1 MKLRL
6 SIALCLALV
15 FSLAQA
21 QDEIADSLLNIALWG
36 DEFELPRAE
45 NIKELRVLRN
55 GNPLL
60 VTADQ
65 DHIYLRGME
74 PESLFPGSSITLT
87 STEEKT
93 IADYAI
99 VGDSLHTLIKVGS
112 KSKGYSHELV
122 IYRIAGQNQGEVLRK
137 DVGINISNLQK
148 SVQPIFFG
156 VSDNGNY
163 TIACR
168 QTKFLPHQLATFHV
182 SLSNNVKGNEAQF
195 ELPTQIEGDD
205 LKILAAAAADNGLA
219 YIVALAGI
227 KLNSPFR
234 KKYLLYSFD
243 PKANTLHEFDF
254 AAQDIFNQEL
264 ILDIDAEGVKAVALY
279 HTDPLTENQSNGYT
293 YIRFNAAGTDVIDKN
308 INAFSAEMIKA
319 HYEEKELLSA
329 NEISSLYLNKL
340 VMCGDIP
347 MVVFEKFYKDQ
358 ICQTDP
364 RTGIIT
370 CTDQFHYNGLT
381 FENLNNRQNSVT
393 INRQQIDYDF
403 QGNYTSHQIVADS
416 NRLLVFYNDHY
427 KNVGLSADKVMNNAS
442 RSAMRLV
449 VVNCNNTLETW
460 KLTEDRQADFAFM
473 PSIEMPRFQ
482 SNVYLLSSN
491 GRAFKLGKIDL
502 AKLPAP

>member
-148 SVQPIFFG
+148 SVQP
-156 VSDNGNY
+156 
-163 TIACR
+163 
-168 QTKFLPHQLATFHV
+168 
-182 SLSNNVKGNEAQF
+182 
-195 ELPTQIEGDD
+195 
-205 LKILAAAAADNGLA
+205 
-219 YIVALAGI
+219 
-227 KLNSPFR
+227 
-234 KKYLLYSFD
+234 
-243 PKANTLHEFDF
+243 
-254 AAQDIFNQEL
+254 
-264 ILDIDAEGVKAVALY
+264 
-279 HTDPLTENQSNGYT
+279 
-293 YIRFNAAGTDVIDKN
+293 
-308 INAFSAEMIKA
+308 
-319 HYEEKELLSA
+319 
-329 NEISSLYLNKL
+329 
-340 VMCGDIP
+340 
-347 MVVFEKFYKDQ
+347 
-358 ICQTDP
+358 
-364 RTGIIT
+364 
-370 CTDQFHYNGLT
+370 
-381 FENLNNRQNSVT
+381 
-393 INRQQIDYDF
+393 
-403 QGNYTSHQIVADS
+403 
-416 NRLLVFYNDHY
+416 
-427 KNVGLSADKVMNNAS
+427 
-442 RSAMRLV
+442 
-449 VVNCNNTLETW
+449 
-460 KLTEDRQADFAFM
+460 
-473 PSIEMPRFQ
+473 
-482 SNVYLLSSN
+482 
-491 GRAFKLGKIDL
+491 
-502 AKLPAP
+502 